1 MALRQ
6 RLALHRWRDACA
18 GQADRAGAVH
28 HPGREAAIENGMAE
42 AFVKT
47 FERDYAWVR
56 PRPDAATII
65 AQLADWFEQYQHRS
79 SAQVARL
86 SITARV
92 PRFGEKWRDRITAR
106 CPRTGSSQARK
117 PREASGLTRARRGPL
132 VRTTSCPVIRGQ
144 LQGRVKPAQPRAA
157 RRREASGLT
166 RARPWT
172 TRKNH
177 ALSGYSGQL
186 QRDPWAPLRSPSS
199 MRGERAVVSQP
210 PSPKNRR

>member
-65 AQLADWFEQYQHRS
+65 AQLADWFEQYNTVHPHKSLGCRS
-79 SAQVARL
+79 
-86 SITARV
+86 
-92 PRFGEKWRDRITAR
+92 
-106 CPRTGSSQARK
+106 
-117 PREASGLTRARRGPL
+117 PREFRASVKNGATASQRVVHGRD
-132 VRTTSCPVIRGQ
+132 
-144 LQGRVKPAQPRAA
+144 RVKPESRAKHLA
-157 RRREASGLT
+157 
-166 RARPWT
+166 
-172 TRKNH
+172 
-177 ALSGYSGQL
+177 
-186 QRDPWAPLRSPSS
+186 
-199 MRGERAVVSQP
+199 
-210 PSPKNRR
+210 